1 MGTAID
7 GKGFSNISASTAA
20 FNLIGGAYG
29 VSVVATF
36 GGGSVKLQRLA
47 LDGST
52 FVSLAAATDFTA
64 NGGALVNLPAGSYR
78 FTIATATAV
87 YAEVQGV
94 SSH

>member
-1 MGTAID
+1 MATAVD
-7 GKGFSNISASTAA
+7 GQGFSNISASTSA
-20 FNLIGGAYG
+20 FKLKGGAYG
-29 VSVVATF
+29 VAVSATF

-52 FVSLAAATDFTA
+52 YVSMSSSTDFTA
-64 NGGALVNLPAGSYR
+64 AGGALVNLPTGSYR

-94 SSH
+94 PT